1 MKMEINVSM
10 EANNQKKLE
19 YPFSNRPKDGE
30 LLNVKGGIHWLRMP
44 LPIALN
50 HINLWLIEG
59 NNGFTI
65 IDSGMSTDEAKG
77 IWRNI
82 FNEFVSPK
90 KVEKILITHM
100 HLDHSGLAGW
110 LSSELNIDPH
120 FTQKEHNETQKII
133 GGMSDEQ
140 IDLALDYYRKCGYD
154 KKSEDQFR
162 ERIGLRKSLSSQKV
176 EEIIVIKDGDVLN
189 LSDGEWKVIIVE
201 GHSPE
206 HACLYNKENNV
217 FICGDALL
225 PRITPNVSVNP
236 ISPDANPLQSWI
248 ESLEKIKS
256 MIPNDAL
263 VLPSHGYPY
272 VGAHHRIDAIIEN
285 HFKKLESVL
294 EAITE
299 PKNVTDLFSLLFKS
313 EINEHTRVLAVG
325 ETMSH
330 LNFLIGK

>member
-59 NNGFTI
+59 NDGFTI

-140 IDLALDYYRKCGYD
+140 IDSALDYYRKCGYD
-154 KKSEDQFR
+154 KKSEL
-162 ERIGLRKSLSSQKV
+162 ENYAMS
-176 EEIIVIKDGDVLN
+176 EIL
-189 LSDGEWKVIIVE
+189 
-201 GHSPE
+201 
-206 HACLYNKENNV
+206 
-217 FICGDALL
+217 
-225 PRITPNVSVNP
+225 
-236 ISPDANPLQSWI
+236 
-248 ESLEKIKS
+248 ESLPQKIQ
-256 MIPNDAL
+256 NDYQNIWDEFLSRETPESKL
-263 VLPSHGYPY
+263 VYEL
-272 VGAHHRIDAIIEN
+272 D
-285 HFKKLESVL
+285 KLEMALQAKIYEKDVDPEKVKPFIISAVEQIIDPDVKKVL
-294 EAITE
+294 MDIL
-299 PKNVTDLFSLLFKS
+299 K
-313 EINEHTRVLAVG
+313 
-325 ETMSH
+325 
-330 LNFLIGK
+330 

>member
-59 NNGFTI
+59 NDGFTI

-110 LSSELNIDPH
+110 LSSELNINPH

-140 IDLALDYYRKCGYD
+140 MASTDYFNKFVYLWKVRDMQQRRIEVIDGSHYPVTWKEACFYHRLDTVSLITCFIDLIFAESC
-154 KKSEDQFR
+154 
-162 ERIGLRKSLSSQKV
+162 
-176 EEIIVIKDGDVLN
+176 
-189 LSDGEWKVIIVE
+189 
-201 GHSPE
+201 
-206 HACLYNKENNV
+206 NK
-217 FICGDALL
+217 
-225 PRITPNVSVNP
+225 
-236 ISPDANPLQSWI
+236 
-248 ESLEKIKS
+248 
-256 MIPNDAL
+256 
-263 VLPSHGYPY
+263 
-272 VGAHHRIDAIIEN
+272 
-285 HFKKLESVL
+285 
-294 EAITE
+294 
-299 PKNVTDLFSLLFKS
+299 
-313 EINEHTRVLAVG
+313 
-325 ETMSH
+325 
-330 LNFLIGK
+330 